1 MPCDYV
7 NQAELDRRE
16 RERLEREREQELT
29 EVEQALGAGN
39 AAIVQDAMGNWR
51 LEGVPLPKGM
61 HDSCVLA
68 SLERRCSMEL
78 MNACA
83 MAGAENVDFVGA
95 HDASH
100 KNQ

>member
-7 NQAELDRRE
+7 NQAELDRRT
-16 RERLEREREQELT
+16 RERLEREREDELT
-29 EVEQALGAGN
+29 EIESALGVGTAS
-39 AAIVQDAMGNWR
+39 IVKDALGNWR

-68 SLERRCSMEL
+68 SLQSRCSMEF

-83 MAGAENVDFVGA
+83 MAGADAMDFIGS
-95 HDASH
+95 HNDSH
-100 KNQ
+100 K